1 MPDLSRRGFLASP
14 LAPRALAQEPG
25 ERPSPPPAGVTVLNP
40 RERVPLSWIID
51 DSTCL
56 VNLNRFSIPQF
67 ASAYPDG
74 GIYKHDWRSMPHE
87 IPDSF
92 VRRFAEWS
100 QREGVKGKYS
110 IVPFPALVGRVDREL
125 PGWTPQE
132 LAASLDLVRREIVPN
147 WDIHPEMITHTRIL
161 DLKTGYAVEQR
172 GREWM
177 ENWTWCKGR
186 STDEIAAYIAY
197 GLQILKNAGLECEGF
212 TTPGGFGEGA
222 LPELS
227 KAAFQAVRHVY
238 RTELPHYFRNL
249 FDKGAEPVTPRVEN
263 VSGLNT
269 ADPRAV
275 VSIWAC
281 TGDWTGGWDCSREP
295 EVDRFI
301 TPDLARGRM
310 VEVIERG
317 EPAVALCHWTGIY
330 FNGRELGFKAMQEMV
345 RRIHA
350 RFKQVRWMTLSEIA
364 RYWAAKELTA
374 IAATP
379 GQLRLSAPYA
389 CPDFTVKWEM
399 GAGGRPELRQGAA
412 TLPLREVGSWQSLE
426 PGTWRRDGN
435 HIIAC
440 FALVKGANEL
450 RRAAA

>member
-1 MPDLSRRGFLASP
+1 MSMTTRRGFLASAM
-14 LAPRALAQEPG
+14 APAAMAQLPG
-25 ERPSPPPAGVTVLNP
+25 ERPPARPAGIEVLNP

-67 ASAYPDG
+67 ASAFPG
-74 GIYKHDWRSMPHE
+74 GGSYKHDWRSMPHE

-132 LAASLDLVRREIVPN
+132 LAASLELVHKEITPL

-177 ENWTWCKGR
+177 ENWDWCRGR
-186 STDEIAAYIAY
+186 SVDEIAGYAAYA
-197 GLQILKNAGLECEGF
+197 LQMLKNVGFVCEGF
-212 TTPGGFGEGA
+212 TTPGGFGAGA

-227 KAAFQAVRHVY
+227 QAAFQAVRHVY

-249 FDKGAEPVTPRVEN
+249 FDRGTEPVTPRVEY
-263 VSGLNT
+263 VSGLSGG
-269 ADPRAV
+269 DPRAV
-275 VSIWAC
+275 VSIYAC

-301 TPDLARGRM
+301 TADLSKGRM
-310 VEVIERG
+310 VDVITRG
-317 EPAVALCHWTGIY
+317 EPAILLCHWTGIY
-330 FNGRELGFKAMQEMV
+330 FNGRELGFQAMQEVV
-345 RRIHA
+345 RRLHA
-350 RFKQVRWMTLSEIA
+350 RFKNVRWMTLSEIG

-374 IAATP
+374 IEAEP
-379 GQLRLSAPYA
+379 GVVRLRAPYA
-389 CPDFTVKWEM
+389 CPDFTVRWRM
-399 GAGGRPELRQGAA
+399 GAGGQPSVGA
-412 TLPLREVGSWQSLE
+412 PLREVSAASAME
-426 PGTWRRDGN
+426 PGTWRRDGDTVVV
-435 HIIAC
+435 C
-440 FALVKGANEL
+440 FALRKGLNEI
-450 RRAAA
+450 RRTA

>member
-1 MPDLSRRGFLASP
+1 MSELTRRGFLASSM
-14 LAPRALAQEPG
+14 APAAMAQLPG
-25 ERPSPPPAGVTVLNP
+25 ERPPAMPAGVEVLNP

-56 VNLNRFSIPQF
+56 VNLNRFAIPQF
-67 ASAYPDG
+67 ASAFPG
-74 GIYKHDWRSMPHE
+74 GGSYKHDWRSMPHE

-132 LAASLDLVRREIVPN
+132 LAASLELVHKEITPL

-177 ENWTWCKGR
+177 ENWDWCKGR
-186 STDEIAAYIAY
+186 SVDEIAGYAAYA
-197 GLQILKNAGLECEGF
+197 LQMLKNVGFVCEGF
-212 TTPGGFGEGA
+212 TTPGGFGAGA

-227 KAAFQAVRHVY
+227 QAAFQAVRHVY
-238 RTELPHYFRNL
+238 NTELPHYFRNL
-249 FDKGAEPVTPRVEN
+249 FDRGTEPVTPRVEY
-263 VSGLNT
+263 VSGLSGG
-269 ADPRAV
+269 DPRAV
-275 VSIWAC
+275 VSIYAC

-301 TPDLARGRM
+301 TADLSKGRM
-310 VEVIERG
+310 VDVITRG
-317 EPAVALCHWTGIY
+317 EPAILLCHWTGIY
-330 FNGRELGFKAMQEMV
+330 FNGRELGFQAMQEVV
-345 RRIHA
+345 RRLHA
-350 RFKQVRWMTLSEIA
+350 RFKNVRWMTLSEIG

-374 IAATP
+374 IEAEP
-379 GQLRLSAPYA
+379 GVVRLRAPYA
-389 CPDFTVKWEM
+389 CPDFTVRWRM
-399 GAGGRPELRQGAA
+399 GAGGQPSVGV
-412 TLPLREVGSWQSLE
+412 PLREVGAAGALE
-426 PGTWRRDGN
+426 PGTWRRDGE
-435 HIIAC
+435 AVVVC
-440 FALVKGANEL
+440 FALRKGLNEI
-450 RRAAA
+450 RRAA

>member
-1 MPDLSRRGFLASP
+1 MTDLSRRGFLASSMAP
-14 LAPRALAQEPG
+14 LALAQEAG
-25 ERPSPPPAGVTVLNP
+25 ERPAAAPAGVEVVNP

-56 VNLNRFSIPQF
+56 VNLNRFAIPQF
-67 ASAYPDG
+67 ASAYPGG
-74 GIYKHDWRSMPHE
+74 GIYQHDWRSMPHE

-132 LAASLDLVRREIVPN
+132 LSASLDLVRREIVPL

-186 STDEIAAYIAY
+186 SVDEIATYIAY
-197 GLQILKNAGLECEGF
+197 ALQILKNAGLECEGF

-227 KAAFQAVRHVY
+227 KAAFQAVRDVY
-238 RTELPHYFRNL
+238 KTELPHYFRNL
-249 FDKGAEPVTPRVEN
+249 FDKGPEPVTPRVEN
-263 VSGLNT
+263 VSGL
-269 ADPRAV
+269 ASGDPRAV

-281 TGDWTGGWDCSREP
+281 TGDWTGNWDCSREP

-301 TPDLARGRM
+301 TPDLAKGRM

-330 FNGRELGFKAMQEMV
+330 FNGRELGFQAMQEMV

-374 IAATP
+374 ITSAGGA
-379 GQLRLSAPYA
+379 LRLRAPYA
-389 CPDFTVKWEM
+389 CPDFTVKWAM
-399 GAGGRPELRQGAA
+399 GAGGRPEVVHGGKAA
-412 TLPLREVGSWQSLE
+412 PLREVSSWQAIE
-426 PGTWRRDGN
+426 PGTWRREGDGVV
-435 HIIAC
+435 AC
-440 FALVKGANEL
+440 FALAKGESEL
-450 RRAAA
+450 RRAAG

>member
-1 MPDLSRRGFLASP
+1 MTTRRGFLASAM
-14 LAPRALAQEPG
+14 APAAMAQLPG
-25 ERPSPPPAGVTVLNP
+25 ERPPARPAGIEVVNP

-67 ASAYPDG
+67 ASAFPG
-74 GIYKHDWRSMPHE
+74 GGSYKHDWRSMPHE

-132 LAASLDLVRREIVPN
+132 LAASLELVHKEITPL

-177 ENWTWCKGR
+177 ENWDWCRGR
-186 STDEIAAYIAY
+186 SVDEIAGYAAYA
-197 GLQILKNAGLECEGF
+197 LQMLKNVGFVCEGF
-212 TTPGGFGEGA
+212 TTPGGFGAGA

-227 KAAFQAVRHVY
+227 QAAFQAVRHVY

-249 FDKGAEPVTPRVEN
+249 FDRGTEPVTPRVEY
-263 VSGLNT
+263 VSGLSGG
-269 ADPRAV
+269 DPRAV
-275 VSIWAC
+275 VSIYAC

-301 TPDLARGRM
+301 TADLSKGRM
-310 VEVIERG
+310 VDVITRG
-317 EPAVALCHWTGIY
+317 EPAILLCHWTGIY
-330 FNGRELGFKAMQEMV
+330 FNGRELGFQAMQEVV
-345 RRIHA
+345 RRLHA
-350 RFKQVRWMTLSEIA
+350 RFKNVRWMTLSEIG

-374 IAATP
+374 IEAEP
-379 GQLRLSAPYA
+379 GVVRLRAPYA
-389 CPDFTVKWEM
+389 CPDFTVRWRM
-399 GAGGRPELRQGAA
+399 GAGGQPSAGA
-412 TLPLREVGSWQSLE
+412 PLREVSAASAME
-426 PGTWRRDGN
+426 PGTWRRDGDTVVV
-435 HIIAC
+435 C
-440 FALVKGANEL
+440 FALRKGLNEI
-450 RRAAA
+450 RRTA